1 MQLQKLTKAVITTA
15 LLLGISAQ
23 AWAHT
28 ALSSSNPAEGT
39 SLEAAPKTI
48 EMSFTEDV
56 KLLRVELSQGKNEID
71 IDFKP
76 VTTAAASFSVQL
88 PELSNGTY
96 SVSWV
101 VLGADSHRVDDVFS
115 FGIGVSAEKHTD
127 HGQEHEDH
135 AQHGSHSHT
144 DH

>member
-56 KLLRVELSQGKNEID
+56 KLLRVVLTQEENAID

-76 VTTAAASFSVQL
+76 ITAAAASFSVEVPTLNLSQRL
-88 PELSNGTY
+88 LQVLVLRYQHSQPELTRS
-96 SVSWV
+96 
-101 VLGADSHRVDDVFS
+101 LGLR
-115 FGIGVSAEKHTD
+115 
-127 HGQEHEDH
+127 
-135 AQHGSHSHT
+135 
-144 DH
+144 

>member
-28 ALSSSNPAEGT
+28 ALSRSNPAEGT

-56 KLLRVELSQGKNEID
+56 KLLRVVLTQEENAID
-71 IDFKP
+71 IDALLEEVESAMKAYEFCKERINTVQTKLDELLKDAP
-76 VTTAAASFSVQL
+76 GSDASSTDAAEKKQQS
-88 PELSNGTY
+88 SNG
-96 SVSWV
+96 
-101 VLGADSHRVDDVFS
+101 DDIPF
-115 FGIGVSAEKHTD
+115 
-127 HGQEHEDH
+127 
-135 AQHGSHSHT
+135 
-144 DH
+144 

>member
-48 EMSFTEDV
+48 EMTSARIAADANLQSQVDFITSNTDPAALDSLTEIVSAFQSSDSDMSA
-56 KLLRVELSQGKNEID
+56 LIASN
-71 IDFKP
+71 
-76 VTTAAASFSVQL
+76 TTAI
-88 PELSNGTY
+88 SNEATT
-96 SVSWV
+96 
-101 VLGADSHRVDDVFS
+101 R
-115 FGIGVSAEKHTD
+115 VSAD
-127 HGQEHEDH
+127 
-135 AQHGSHSHT
+135 
-144 DH
+144 

>member
-28 ALSSSNPAEGT
+28 ALTSSNPAEGA

-56 KLLRVELSQGKNEID
+56 KLLRVVLTQEENEID

-76 VTTAAASFSVQL
+76 ITAAAASFSVQV
-88 PELSNGTY
+88 PELSIGTY
-96 SVSWV
+96 SVSWT
-101 VLGADSHRVDDVFS
+101 VLGEDSHRVNGSFS
-115 FGIGVSAEKHTD
+115 FGVGTAAEEHA
-127 HGQEHEDH
+127 GQGGKYEGH
-135 AQHGSHSHT
+135 AQHNNSHSGH
-144 DH
+144 